1 MRRKH
6 LRTNKTLLAALAL
19 AVTATGAQAK
29 TRLLVNCFWP
39 SSHFACSTVLP
50 NWIDEVERVTE
61 GRVTGIIPP
70 KSVAPPPEQLAAIE
84 RGIADVAVMFNG

>member
-1 MRRKH
+1 MTSITF
-6 LRTNKTLLAALAL
+6 LTAMTVAIA
-19 AVTATGAQAK
+19 ATGAEAK

-50 NWIDEVERVTE
+50 NWVEEVERVTE

-84 RGIADVAVMFNG
+84 RDLGFAIAMRMVVRLP